1 MSFIDRRIIAD
12 MCRRLLPP
20 GVGIAAVLGSVLAA
34 SVSQDPSTRQ
44 PTFRTSTNIVVID
57 AVVLDGN
64 GRHVRDLTVDDF
76 EVIQSGR
83 TMPVR
88 QVVYVESAAGATGSS
103 DSAGAL
109 LRAPSASAPA
119 ARRPSIG
126 GTPIPSNARVMAV
139 VVDDLGLSFES
150 TATIRRTLTKFVNEQ
165 VKPGDLVAILR
176 TSTGAG
182 ALQQFTTD
190 KRLLLAAVDR
200 VRWTILSRSGI
211 SAFTPI
217 VAPDAT
223 GASNPG
229 SGSAEATDERS
240 IEGLRTQMLAAGSLG
255 ALEFVIRGVEPLP
268 GRKSVVFVSEGM
280 RLIDR
285 PKGFETAGSGRVW
298 RAFTRV
304 MDRANRAG
312 VVVYTMDPRGLATG
326 GLTAEDNPQPE
337 PPTPGGPPGTGG
349 SLSEAARAVVL
360 NSAADRRAFLMDS
373 HESLVYIAEQT
384 GGFAILN
391 TNDLNRGF
399 DRVLNDLAGYYLI
412 GYEGVPNS
420 VRSWDPG
427 RVRIRVKRPGVRVRS
442 RRALFGPADSERVSD
457 TTSGDPLVDAAMSPF
472 SASKLDVRVTG
483 LFAHDP
489 GKGSFLRSL
498 FFIDPSAV
506 EFAQREDGRHVA
518 QITLAL
524 LTFGEDG
531 RITDQWKRLVDLQ
544 LEPDTY
550 RRVRERG
557 ILYSASIPIKKP
569 GGYQLRAAA
578 RDERTTAV
586 GSSSQF
592 VEIPRVGKGRLAL
605 SSIVMRSAD
614 AASTAAEASTYDAPL
629 EGLGDTVFGEPWVRI
644 FSKGSD
650 AVYTYEIYD
659 GVSDDRTT
667 LTTTA
672 VLMRD
677 GRAMHSGPA
686 SPLRRAD
693 RGRSVRAIPVAGRLS
708 FSGATPPG
716 SYTLQIT
723 VEQVRTT
730 KVVRRVQQW
739 AAFEVR

>member
-12 MCRRLLPP
+12 APRPAVRSAFAIG
-20 GVGIAAVLGSVLAA
+20 GVVAVCLSGAVR
-34 SVSQDPSTRQ
+34 SQEQPK
-44 PTFRTSTNIVVID
+44 PTFRTSTNLVVID
-57 AVVLDGN
+57 AVAVDGG
-64 GRHVRDLTVDDF
+64 GRHVRDLTAADF
-76 EVIQSGR
+76 EVVQSGR

-88 QVVYVESAAGATGSS
+88 QVVYVESAAGATATVSPR
-103 DSAGAL
+103 DL
-109 LRAPSASAPA
+109 LAAPSSAASAPSV
-119 ARRPSIG
+119 RRPSIG
-126 GTPIPSNARVMAV
+126 DAPLPSNARVIAV

-150 TATIRRTLTKFVNEQ
+150 TYTVRRALSKFVSEQ
-165 VKPGDLVAILR
+165 VKPGDLVAVLR

-190 KRLLLAAVDR
+190 PRLLQAAIER
-200 VRWTILSRSGI
+200 IRWTIFSRSGI

-217 VAPDAT
+217 RKPDAL
-223 GASNPG
+223 GSAAAG
-229 SGSAEATDERS
+229 SGTAEATDERTM
-240 IEGLRTQMLAAGSLG
+240 EGLRTQMLAAGSLG
-255 ALEFVIRGVEPLP
+255 ALEFVIRGVESMP

-280 RLIDR
+280 RLLDR
-285 PKGFETAGSGRVW
+285 PRGFDTAGSGRVW

-326 GLTAEDNPQPE
+326 GLTAEDDPHPRQL
-337 PPTPGGPPGTGG
+337 PGGRGGG
-349 SLSEAARAVVL
+349 SLSGASQAAVL
-360 NSAADRRAFLMDS
+360 DATSDRHALLMDS
-373 HESLVYIAEQT
+373 MDSLTFIAEQT

-399 DRVLNDLAGYYLI
+399 DRVLDDLAGYYLI
-412 GYEGVPNS
+412 GYEGVPDS

-427 RVRIRVKRPGVRVRS
+427 RVRVRVRRPGVRVRS
-442 RRALFGPADSERVSD
+442 RRALFGPADSDRVAEAR
-457 TTSGDPLVDAAMSPF
+457 SGDPLVDAAMSPF
-472 SASKLDVRVTG
+472 GANKIDVRVTG
-483 LFAHDP
+483 LFGHAP

-506 EFAQREDGRHVA
+506 EFVRGDGGRHVA

-531 RITDQWKRLVDLQ
+531 RITDHWKRLVDLQ

-557 ILYSASIPIKKP
+557 ILYSASIPLKNA

-578 RDERTTAV
+578 RDERTGAV

-592 VEIPRVGKGRLAL
+592 VEVPRVGKGRLTI

-614 AASTAAEASTYDAPL
+614 AAAGSDETTATAEPV
-629 EGLGDTVFGEPWVRI
+629 EGLGGAVFGEPWVRI
-644 FSKGSD
+644 FPVGSD
-650 AVYTYEIYD
+650 AIYTYEIYD
-659 GVSDDRTT
+659 GVTDDRST

-672 VLMRD
+672 VLLRD
-677 GRAMHSGPA
+677 GRAVHEGPV
-686 SPLRRAD
+686 SPLGRVS
-693 RGRSVRAIPVAGRLS
+693 RGRSVRAVPVAGRLS

-723 VEQVRTT
+723 VAQVRNTN
-730 KVVRRVQQW
+730 VVRRVHQW
-739 AAFEVR
+739 TTFEVR